1 MQCACGIF
9 RWQRSSPTG
18 CGCGR
23 IWRRCGN
30 PRRRGAGAEKRK
42 VFDGGSAARGG
53 AAGTQNQALKALR
66 LFYKSVLRVPVGK
79 LEGVRAGVDKR
90 ARSWLRVEGGKL
102 RGWRGELA
110 AECSK
115 VVALG
120 SKLAA
125 GGSEVVAGG
134 SEVAAG
140 GSEVITTYCEVVAAY
155 CEVVAGGSG
164 VAALFKHLVLQ
175 AVLLLH
181 HGRQRVWNMRQ
192 PYQSFWQRCGDGVF
206 PVRHPSFIARRHF
219 SALRHRVG
227 RVR

>member
-1 MQCACGIF
+1 MAAVLYG
-9 RWQRSSPTG
+9 G
-18 CGCGR
+18 
-23 IWRRCGN
+23 
-30 PRRRGAGAEKRK
+30 GAVIPGGGGPEQKSEKFLTAEAR
-42 VFDGGSAARGG
+42 RGG

-115 VVALG
+115 VVAWG

-125 GGSEVVAGG
+125 GC

-140 GSEVITTYCEVVAAY
+140 CSEVVTTYCEVVAWCSDAVAAY

-164 VAALFKHLVLQ
+164 VAALFKHSVLQ

-192 PYQSFWQRCGDGVF
+192 PYQRFWQRCGDGVF
-206 PVRHPSFIARRHF
+206 PVRHPSFIVRRHF